1 MERATISQISGGNTI
16 ISTIESKLGIRGKQK
31 GLYFG
36 VQSNLLRI
44 LDANMSFQTLNGEQ
58 WDAVEGKF
66 IDESNQSL
74 QAFLSLNKKISR
86 LSRAE
91 LFYQQNNVPNPFDF
105 KFTESTVMGYRL
117 GISMGDGLVVNY
129 IFKRMFRD
137 TNGNG
142 IIENSEAI
150 NLTGI
155 ETSFNI

>member
-1 MERATISQISGGNTI
+1 MIFGFFDKHLHSQGLSGWARTISKVI
-16 ISTIESKLGIRGKQK
+16 
-31 GLYFG
+31 FG
-36 VQSNLLRI
+36 
-44 LDANMSFQTLNGEQ
+44 
-58 WDAVEGKF
+58 F
-66 IDESNQSL
+66 IDKSNQSL

-155 ETSFNI
+155 DTSFSL